1 MKKAPHRG
9 NAQLIA
15 NVHLEH
21 EAQKFYKKFIRFS
34 LDFWKTVLY
43 CENGSREVLV

>member
-9 NAQLIA
+9 DAHLIT

-21 EAQKFYKKFIRFS
+21 EAQNFYKKFIRFS

-43 CENGSREVLV
+43 CENRSWEVLV